1 MSRIKFEAPVDS
13 DTIEQSLLYG
23 REMCEPRVVAG
34 CSIIR
39 AVTGEGRMRR
49 KHDVGTERALARL
62 THEDFYLRIRRYDK
76 PEAAGLAAQSINILF
91 HIAPPSRLPRARLGG
106 FVANS
111 REQSWLRSSGRRLSD
126 CRRAAT
132 AFRNIAEQGE
142 TGSDAA
148 IVWADSD

>member
-1 MSRIKFEAPVDS
+1 
-13 DTIEQSLLYG
+13 
-23 REMCEPRVVAG
+23 
-34 CSIIR
+34 
-39 AVTGEGRMRR
+39 MRR

-62 THEDFYLRIRRYDK
+62 THEDFYLRY
-76 PEAAGLAAQSINILF
+76 AATTNLMAGRLTAQSINILF
-91 HIAPPSRLPRARLGG
+91 HIALPWRLPHARLGG

-132 AFRNIAEQGE
+132 AFGNIAEQGE